1 MSEKKGWATS
11 LKGLF
16 VEADEPR
23 ADGELEAP
31 SPAETE
37 AAAGEA
43 TAAAAPPGAP
53 APPTAAPRGPAGA
66 FPGQSAGPPPGTPG
80 KLDFAAIYTAAG
92 IGLEEQERVAK
103 VAELLHAL
111 PEGTEAARH
120 IVEASLKAFGVPVE
134 KILAAG
140 DREMQALDA
149 YAEADAA
156 DTRQVLDDSNRK
168 IAQYEQE
175 IQRSGGVMDQRV
187 AAQQSVARGCA
198 AGKLELAQVLG
209 FFGHAPAATAAAAP
223 ATGATGAAAA
233 TAAPAAKTEP
243 GETRRAAVPAA
254 HAPKNT

>member
-16 VEADEPR
+16 VEPDEQS
-23 ADGELEAP
+23 ADGEAEAP
-31 SPAETE
+31 SPAEAE

-43 TAAAAPPGAP
+43 TAGPAAAAATTAVPPG
-53 APPTAAPRGPAGA
+53 TASA
-66 FPGQSAGPPPGTPG
+66 FPGQSAGGPPG

-92 IGLEEQERVAK
+92 IGPEEQERIAK
-103 VAELLHAL
+103 AAELLHAL

-149 YAEADAA
+149 YAAADAA

-175 IQRSGGVMDQRV
+175 IQRIRQVMDERV
-187 AAQQSVARGCA
+187 AAQQSVTRGCA

-209 FFGHAPAATAAAAP
+209 FFGHAPATPAAAA
-223 ATGATGAAAA
+223 AAGSPV
-233 TAAPAAKTEP
+233 APAANHEP
-243 GETRRAAVPAA
+243 GETRRGAAPAA

>member
-16 VEADEPR
+16 VEPDAPR
-23 ADGELEAP
+23 ADAEAETL
-31 SPAETE
+31 SPAEAEAE

-43 TAAAAPPGAP
+43 TAAPATPAAP
-53 APPTAAPRGPAGA
+53 APPTAASRGPAAA
-66 FPGQSAGPPPGTPG
+66 FPGQSAGGPQG

-92 IGLEEQERVAK
+92 IGPEEQERIAK
-103 VAELLHAL
+103 AAELLHAL

-140 DREMQALDA
+140 DREMQALDS
-149 YAEADAA
+149 YAAADAA

-175 IQRSGGVMDQRV
+175 IQRIRQVMDERV
-187 AAQQSVARGCA
+187 AAQQGVARGCA

-209 FFGHAPAATAAAAP
+209 FFGHAPATPAAAAAP
-223 ATGATGAAAA
+223 GSP
-233 TAAPAAKTEP
+233 AAPAANHEP
-243 GETRRAAVPAA
+243 SETRRAAVPAA
-254 HAPKNT
+254 HAPKSS

>member
-1 MSEKKGWATS
+1 MSEKKGWARG

-16 VEADEPR
+16 VEPDEPR
-23 ADGELEAP
+23 ADAEPEAP
-31 SPAETE
+31 AEAE
-37 AAAGEA
+37 AAAA
-43 TAAAAPPGAP
+43 QKPTASPGAP
-53 APPTAAPRGPAGA
+53 PAPAPLGAAPRGPAGA
-66 FPGQSAGPPPGTPG
+66 FPGQSAGAPPG

-92 IGLEEQERVAK
+92 IGPEEQDRFAK
-103 VAELLHAL
+103 AAELLHAL

-175 IQRSGGVMDQRV
+175 IQRIRQVMDERV

-209 FFGHAPAATAAAAP
+209 FFDHAPAATAAP
-223 ATGATGAAAA
+223 ATGAAAA

-254 HAPKNT
+254 HAPKNS

>member
-23 ADGELEAP
+23 ADAEAEAP
-31 SPAETE
+31 SPAEAEAE

-43 TAAAAPPGAP
+43 TAAPAAAAPTA
-53 APPTAAPRGPAGA
+53 AAPRGTAAA
-66 FPGQSAGPPPGTPG
+66 FPGQSAGGPPG

-92 IGLEEQERVAK
+92 IGAEEQERIAK
-103 VAELLHAL
+103 AAELLHAL

-149 YAEADAA
+149 YAAADAA

-175 IQRSGGVMDQRV
+175 IQRIRQVMDERV

-209 FFGHAPAATAAAAP
+209 FFGHAPAIPATPATTAAAAAP
-223 ATGATGAAAA
+223 GSP
-233 TAAPAAKTEP
+233 AAPGANHEP
-243 GETRRAAVPAA
+243 GETRHAAVPAG
-254 HAPKNT
+254 HAPKTT

>member
-16 VEADEPR
+16 VEADEPG
-23 ADGELEAP
+23 ADAGTEAP
-31 SPAETE
+31 SPAEAE
-37 AAAGEA
+37 AAASEA
-43 TAAAAPPGAP
+43 TAAPPAP

-66 FPGQSAGPPPGTPG
+66 FPGQSAGAPPG

-92 IGLEEQERVAK
+92 IGPEEQERVAK
-103 VAELLHAL
+103 AAELLHAL

-175 IQRSGGVMDQRV
+175 IQRIRQAMDQRV

-223 ATGATGAAAA
+223 ATGATGAAAT
-233 TAAPAAKTEP
+233 TAATAAKTEP

>member
-1 MSEKKGWATS
+1 MSEKKGWTTS

-16 VEADEPR
+16 VEPDEPR
-23 ADGELEAP
+23 ADAEPEP
-31 SPAETE
+31 EPPATAE
-37 AAAGEA
+37 AAAAKEPTGPPGTPA
-43 TAAAAPPGAP
+43 TPAAP
-53 APPTAAPRGPAGA
+53 PRGPAGA
-66 FPGQSAGPPPGTPG
+66 FPGQSAGAPPG

-92 IGLEEQERVAK
+92 IGPEEQDRFAK
-103 VAELLHAL
+103 AAELLHAL

-156 DTRQVLDDSNRK
+156 DTRGVLDDSNRK

-175 IQRSGGVMDQRV
+175 IQRIRQVMDERV
-187 AAQQSVARGCA
+187 AAQQGVARGCA

-209 FFGHAPAATAAAAP
+209 FFGHAPATPAAAAAP
-223 ATGATGAAAA
+223 GAPG
-233 TAAPAAKTEP
+233 APATNHEP
-243 GETRRAAVPAA
+243 AETRRAAAPAA

>member
-16 VEADEPR
+16 VEPDEAR
-23 ADGELEAP
+23 AEAEPEAP
-31 SPAETE
+31 SPAEAEAE

-43 TAAAAPPGAP
+43 TASPGAAAPPM
-53 APPTAAPRGPAGA
+53 AAPRRSAGA
-66 FPGQSAGPPPGTPG
+66 FPGQSAGAPPG

-92 IGLEEQERVAK
+92 IGPEEQERIAK
-103 VAELLHAL
+103 AAELLHAL

-140 DREMQALDA
+140 DREIQALDA
-149 YAEADAA
+149 FAEADAA

-175 IQRSGGVMDQRV
+175 IQRIRQVMDERV

-209 FFGHAPAATAAAAP
+209 FFGHAPATPATPAAAAAP
-223 ATGATGAAAA
+223 GSP
-233 TAAPAAKTEP
+233 AAPAANHEP
-243 GETRRAAVPAA
+243 GETKRAALPAA

>member
-1 MSEKKGWATS
+1 MSEKKGWTTS

-16 VEADEPR
+16 VEPDEPR
-23 ADGELEAP
+23 ADAELEPEPPATAP
-31 SPAETE
+31 AE
-37 AAAGEA
+37 AAAAQEPTG
-43 TAAAAPPGAP
+43 PPGMP
-53 APPTAAPRGPAGA
+53 ATPAAAPRGPAGA
-66 FPGQSAGPPPGTPG
+66 FLGQSAGAPPG

-92 IGLEEQERVAK
+92 IGPEEQDRFAK
-103 VAELLHAL
+103 AAELLHAL

-156 DTRQVLDDSNRK
+156 ETRQVLDDSNRK

-175 IQRSGGVMDQRV
+175 IQRIRQVMDERE

-209 FFGHAPAATAAAAP
+209 FFGHAPATS
-223 ATGATGAAAA
+223 AAA
-233 TAAPAAKTEP
+233 TAPGSPAAPAANHEP
-243 GETRRAAVPAA
+243 AEGRRAAVPAA

>member
-16 VEADEPR
+16 VETDEPR
-23 ADGELEAP
+23 ADGEPEAP
-31 SPAETE
+31 SPAEAE
-37 AAAGEA
+37 AGAAAGEA
-43 TAAAAPPGAP
+43 TAAPAAP
-53 APPTAAPRGPAGA
+53 APPTAAPRGPAAA
-66 FPGQSAGPPPGTPG
+66 FPGQSAGAPPG

-92 IGLEEQERVAK
+92 IGPEEQERIAK
-103 VAELLHAL
+103 AAELLHAL

-175 IQRSGGVMDQRV
+175 IQRIRQVMDERV
-187 AAQQSVARGCA
+187 AAQQGVARGCA

-209 FFGHAPAATAAAAP
+209 FFGHPPATPATPAAAAAP
-223 ATGATGAAAA
+223 GSP
-233 TAAPAAKTEP
+233 AAPASNHEP
-243 GETRRAAVPAA
+243 GETRRAAVPPA

>member
-16 VEADEPR
+16 VEADESR
-23 ADGELEAP
+23 ADAELEAP
-31 SPAETE
+31 SPAEAE

-43 TAAAAPPGAP
+43 TAAAALPGAP
-53 APPTAAPRGPAGA
+53 ALPTAAPRGPAGA
-66 FPGQSAGPPPGTPG
+66 FPGQSAGAPPG

-92 IGLEEQERVAK
+92 IGPEEQERIAK
-103 VAELLHAL
+103 AAELLHAL

-175 IQRSGGVMDQRV
+175 IQRIRQVMDERV

-209 FFGHAPAATAAAAP
+209 FFGHAPAIPATPSTPAAA
-223 ATGATGAAAA
+223 GAAAA
-233 TAAPAAKTEP
+233 AGASPAKTEP
-243 GETRRAAVPAA
+243 GETRHAAAPAA
-254 HAPKNT
+254 HAPKSS

>member
-23 ADGELEAP
+23 ADAEAEAP
-31 SPAETE
+31 SPAEAEAE

-43 TAAAAPPGAP
+43 TAAPAAAAPTA
-53 APPTAAPRGPAGA
+53 AAPRGTAAA
-66 FPGQSAGPPPGTPG
+66 FPGQSAGGPPG

-92 IGLEEQERVAK
+92 IGAEEQERIAK
-103 VAELLHAL
+103 AAELLHAL

-149 YAEADAA
+149 YAAADAA

-175 IQRSGGVMDQRV
+175 IQRIRQVMDERV
-187 AAQQSVARGCA
+187 AAQQSVTRGCA

-209 FFGHAPAATAAAAP
+209 FFGHAPAAAGAPAAATNQPVDARRAAAP
-223 ATGATGAAAA
+223 A
-233 TAAPAAKTEP
+233 
-243 GETRRAAVPAA
+243 A
-254 HAPKNT
+254 HDPKNP

>member
-11 LKGLF
+11 LRGLF
-16 VEADEPR
+16 VEPDEG
-23 ADGELEAP
+23 AGDAAAQAP
-31 SPAETE
+31 AE
-37 AAAGEA
+37 AAAANAA
-43 TAAAAPPGAP
+43 TAATAAPAPSTAAARAAAAAPGLP
-53 APPTAAPRGPAGA
+53 AGDFPRASAAAP
-66 FPGQSAGPPPGTPG
+66 PG

-92 IGLEEQERVAK
+92 IGPEEQERVAK
-103 VAELLHAL
+103 AAELLHAL

-156 DTRQVLDDSNRK
+156 DTRRVLDDSNHK

-175 IQRSGGVMDQRV
+175 IQRIRQVMDERM

-209 FFGHAPAATAAAAP
+209 FFGHTPAAH
-223 ATGATGAAAA
+223 GATGAN
-233 TAAPAAKTEP
+233 TEP
-243 GETRRAAVPAA
+243 PETRRAAVPAA
-254 HAPKNT
+254 HAPKTT

>member
-23 ADGELEAP
+23 ADAEADAP
-31 SPAETE
+31 SPAEAEAE

-43 TAAAAPPGAP
+43 AAAPAAPALPAAAA
-53 APPTAAPRGPAGA
+53 RGPAGA
-66 FPGQSAGPPPGTPG
+66 FPGQPAGAPPG

-92 IGLEEQERVAK
+92 IGPEEQERIAK
-103 VAELLHAL
+103 AAELLHAL

-149 YAEADAA
+149 YAAADAA

-175 IQRSGGVMDQRV
+175 IQRIRQVMDERV

-209 FFGHAPAATAAAAP
+209 FFGHAPATP
-223 ATGATGAAAA
+223 AAAA
-233 TAAPAAKTEP
+233 TGVTGAKTEP
-243 GETRRAAVPAA
+243 A
-254 HAPKNT
+254 HAPKTT

>member
-1 MSEKKGWATS
+1 MSEKKGWAKG

-16 VEADEPR
+16 VEPDEPR
-23 ADGELEAP
+23 ADAELDAP
-31 SPAETE
+31 SPAEVE
-37 AAAGEA
+37 ALAAAGEA
-43 TAAAAPPGAP
+43 RAATAAPSSA

-66 FPGQSAGPPPGTPG
+66 FPGQAAGAPPG

-92 IGLEEQERVAK
+92 IGPEEQERIAK
-103 VAELLHAL
+103 AAELVHAL

-120 IVEASLKAFGVPVE
+120 IVEASLKAFGVPIE

-175 IQRSGGVMDQRV
+175 IQRIRQVMDERV

-198 AGKLELAQVLG
+198 AGKLELAQVLE
-209 FFGHAPAATAAAAP
+209 FFGHTSATPAATAAAVA
-223 ATGATGAAAA
+223 ATGVPG
-233 TAAPAAKTEP
+233 AKTEP
-243 GETRRAAVPAA
+243 GETRRAAAPAA
-254 HAPKNT
+254 HAPKSS

>member
-16 VEADEPR
+16 VEADESG
-23 ADGELEAP
+23 ADAGTEP
-31 SPAETE
+31 PALALGE
-37 AAAGEA
+37 AAASEA
-43 TAAAAPPGAP
+43 TAAAPAP
-53 APPTAAPRGPAGA
+53 APPAATPRGPAGD
-66 FPGQSAGPPPGTPG
+66 FPGQSAGAPPG

-92 IGLEEQERVAK
+92 IGPEEQERVAK
-103 VAELLHAL
+103 AAELLHAL

-175 IQRSGGVMDQRV
+175 IQRIRQVMDQRV

-209 FFGHAPAATAAAAP
+209 FFGHTPAATAAAAP
-223 ATGATGAAAA
+223 ATVAAAA
-233 TAAPAAKTEP
+233 TAAIAAKTEP

>member
-11 LKGLF
+11 LRGLF
-16 VEADEPR
+16 VEPDESAGDAAAQAPAEAGADEPT
-23 ADGELEAP
+23 AVPAAP
-31 SPAETE
+31 AQP
-37 AAAGEA
+37 
-43 TAAAAPPGAP
+43 AAAPGVPAGDFPRVSAGAP
-53 APPTAAPRGPAGA
+53 A
-66 FPGQSAGPPPGTPG
+66 G
-80 KLDFAAIYTAAG
+80 KLDFAAIYSAAG
-92 IGLEEQERVAK
+92 IGPEEQERVAK
-103 VAELLHAL
+103 AAELLHAL

-175 IQRSGGVMDQRV
+175 IQRIRQVMDERV

-209 FFGHAPAATAAAAP
+209 FFGHAPAATAAPGGAAAVP
-223 ATGATGAAAA
+223 GAAAA
-233 TAAPAAKTEP
+233 AATPGAHGAHDEP
-243 GETRRAAVPAA
+243 VETRRAAAVPAA
-254 HAPKNT
+254 HAPKTT

>member
-16 VEADEPR
+16 VEPDEAR
-23 ADGELEAP
+23 ADGEPEAP

-37 AAAGEA
+37 AAAGGEA
-43 TAAAAPPGAP
+43 PAAPAAA
-53 APPTAAPRGPAGA
+53 APPTAAPRGPAAA
-66 FPGQSAGPPPGTPG
+66 FPGQSAGAPPG

-92 IGLEEQERVAK
+92 IGPEEQERIAK
-103 VAELLHAL
+103 AAELLHAL

-140 DREMQALDA
+140 DRELQALDA
-149 YAEADAA
+149 YAAADAA

-175 IQRSGGVMDQRV
+175 IQRIRQVMDERV

-209 FFGHAPAATAAAAP
+209 FFGHAPATPAAAAAP
-223 ATGATGAAAA
+223 GSP
-233 TAAPAAKTEP
+233 AAPAANHEP

>member
-1 MSEKKGWATS
+1 MSEKKGWARG

-16 VEADEPR
+16 VEPDEPR
-23 ADGELEAP
+23 ADGEPEPPATAPAEATP
-31 SPAETE
+31 AAQEPTASPAVRV
-37 AAAGEA
+37 
-43 TAAAAPPGAP
+43 PPG
-53 APPTAAPRGPAGA
+53 AAPRGPAGA
-66 FPGQSAGPPPGTPG
+66 FPGQPAGAPPG

-92 IGLEEQERVAK
+92 IGPEEQERIAK
-103 VAELLHAL
+103 AAELLHAL

-175 IQRSGGVMDQRV
+175 IQRIRQVMGERV
-187 AAQQSVARGCA
+187 AAQQGVARGCA

-209 FFGHAPAATAAAAP
+209 FFGHAPATAAAA
-223 ATGATGAAAA
+223 
-233 TAAPAAKTEP
+233 AAPGSPGAQAADHEP
-243 GETRRAAVPAA
+243 AEGRRAAVPAA

>member
-16 VEADEPR
+16 VEPDAPR
-23 ADGELEAP
+23 ADGEPEPPATAP
-31 SPAETE
+31 A
-37 AAAGEA
+37 EA
-43 TAAAAPPGAP
+43 TAAHEATAAPAASAP
-53 APPTAAPRGPAGA
+53 AAATPRGPAGD
-66 FPGQSAGPPPGTPG
+66 FPGHSAGAPPG

-92 IGLEEQERVAK
+92 IGPEEQERVAK
-103 VAELLHAL
+103 AAELLHAL

-140 DREMQALDA
+140 DRQMQALDA

-175 IQRSGGVMDQRV
+175 IQRIRQLMDQRV

-209 FFGHAPAATAAAAP
+209 FFGHAPAATAAAA
-223 ATGATGAAAA
+223 TGAAAA
-233 TAAPAAKTEP
+233 AAATAAKTEP

-254 HAPKNT
+254 HAPKTT